1 MLSTI
6 GAEAHVGSATENI
19 ALSSMRAVAEPMTVA
34 QAMAQAERT
43 TDPAEAPMAMKA
55 KAWPLAR
62 RQWG

>member
-6 GAEAHVGSATENI
+6 GAGVHVGSATENI
-19 ALSSMRAVAEPMTVA
+19 ALSLMRAVAEPGTVT
-34 QAMAQAERT
+34 QSVVHAEQT
-43 TDPAEAPMAMKA
+43 TDPAEALMAMKA